1 MPRRAAVGVETMLE
15 FTLFTPSYRTEL
27 IGALRFTLLWLLCG
41 ETAPQLP
48 ADEGVG

>member
-1 MPRRAAVGVETMLE
+1 MLE
-15 FTLFTPSYRTEL
+15 FTLFTPTYRTEL
-27 IGALRFTLLWLLCG
+27 IGALRFALLWLLCG